1 MNAPKLVW
9 PAAILVAAL
18 GAWIMF
24 DAMPGINWALWT
36 IAASLGLIIVARA
49 RGTLGPPLLLLLGT
63 ATIGAAGA
71 AITSTDPFW
80 ALICLGVILFLAMAM
95 LLALDPR
102 FERISPLFV
111 VTAPFIAA
119 LHALIQSVT
128 RAGDLTRTVR
138 SERARATV
146 RGIVI
151 TIPILV
157 VFALLLSN
165 ADPIFASW
173 RNALDRLIENWS
185 FIPRTIFFLV
195 LLVITLGAYSYAAH
209 VSSEATPA
217 NDAIVT
223 SETGGW
229 IGSTE
234 RVILLSGVTALLWL
248 FIIVQLTYLFGNA
261 PSVSG
266 SGWSFSEYA
275 RRGFGEITVVAT
287 LTGLLILLTEKL
299 GRVGGDARKIKLLTG
314 ILLVAVLI
322 LLVSAFRRVVL
333 YEDAYGFT
341 LARLYAQAYMI
352 VLAVALIALAAGVFT
367 VLDVGALFRRVFSTA
382 VLACIV
388 LVFWNHEAWIASTN
402 IDRFRGTKRMDAKSI
417 PYLVNDLSPNAIPTL
432 VAKMPSLP
440 DAQQVELRSALNN
453 RYAPRK
459 RFFEKPEW
467 FEWNYRRE
475 KAVDALASIGL
486 PLPPVKR

>member
-1 MNAPKLVW
+1 MSAPKLVW
-9 PAAILVAAL
+9 PAAIFVAAL
-18 GAWIMF
+18 GTWIMF

-36 IAASLGLIIVARA
+36 AAASVGLILVARA
-49 RGTLGPPLLLLLGT
+49 RGTLDRSLLLLLGT
-63 ATIGAAGA
+63 VTIGALGG
-71 AITSTDPFW
+71 AITTTEPFF
-80 ALICLGVILFLAMAM
+80 ALTCMGVILFLAMAM
-95 LLALDPR
+95 LLAVDPG
-102 FERISPLFV
+102 FKRISPVFV

-119 LHALIQSVT
+119 FHALIQSVT
-128 RAGDLTRTVR
+128 RAGDFTRTVR

-165 ADPIFASW
+165 ADPIFANW
-173 RNALDRLIENWS
+173 RNAVEKIIEDWS
-185 FIPRTIFFLV
+185 FIPRTVFFVV
-195 LLVITLGAYSYAAH
+195 LLVIVLGAYSYAAH
-209 VSSEATPA
+209 AEADVGAASDPS
-217 NDAIVT
+217 IT
-223 SETGGW
+223 SDSGRW

-234 RVILLSGVTALLWL
+234 RMILLSGVTALLWI
-248 FIIVQLTYLFGNA
+248 FIIVQLTYLFGNV

-287 LTGLLILLTEKL
+287 LTGLLILLTERI
-299 GRVGGDARKIKLLTG
+299 GRVDGNAQRIRVLTSA
-314 ILLVAVLI
+314 LLVAVLI
-322 LLVSAFRRVVL
+322 LLVSAFRRVLL

-341 LARLYAQAYMI
+341 VARLYAQVYMI
-352 VLAVALIALAAGVFT
+352 VLAVALVALAYGVFT
-367 VLDVGALFRRVFSTA
+367 VLDVGALFRRVFATA
-382 VLACIV
+382 VAAFLV

-402 IDRFRGTKRMDAKSI
+402 IDRFRGTPKMDI
-417 PYLVNDLSPNAIPTL
+417 TYLVYDLSPNAVPAL

-440 DAQQVELRSALNN
+440 EGQKIELRSALNN

-459 RFFEKPEW
+459 RFFEKPRW

-475 KAVDALASIGL
+475 KAVEALTSIGL
-486 PLPPVKR
+486 PMPPVSQ